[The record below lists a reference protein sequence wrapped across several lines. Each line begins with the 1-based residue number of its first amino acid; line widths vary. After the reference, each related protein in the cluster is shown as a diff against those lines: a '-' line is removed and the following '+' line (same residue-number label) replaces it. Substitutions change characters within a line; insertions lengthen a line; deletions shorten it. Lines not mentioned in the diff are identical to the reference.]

1 MIKRNVLTLAATAVF
16 LATSAAFAGPSLQ
29 SNELSEMFQYGDS
42 LYMWDKE
49 TGGAV
54 RVGAVWDGFVS
65 GAEAKQASTLVYQD
79 GDYVF
84 VRDAQTGVTV
94 NAGAVWDG
102 AIASQRA
109 ALPKLALKR

>member
-1 MIKRNVLTLAATAVF
+1 MTKHKVLTLAATAA
-16 LATSAAFAGPSLQ
+16 LIAASAALAGPSL
-29 SNELSEMFQYGDS
+29 ELNASSEIFQYGDS
-42 LYMWDKE
+42 MYTWDKE
-49 TGGAV
+49 TGGAL
-54 RVGAVWDGFVS
+54 RVGAMWDGFAS
-65 GAEAKQASTLVYQD
+65 GAEAKQAGAVFQD

>member
-1 MIKRNVLTLAATAVF
+1 MIKRNVLTLAATAAF

-29 SNELSEMFQYGDS
+29 SNEFSEMFQYGDS
-42 LYMWDKE
+42 MYMWDKE
-49 TGGAV
+49 SGGAI
-54 RVGAVWDGFVS
+54 RVGAVWDGFAV
-65 GAEAKQASTLVYQD
+65 GAMQASTVYQD

-84 VRDAQTGVTV
+84 ARDAQTGVTV

>member
-1 MIKRNVLTLAATAVF
+1 MIKRNVLILASAAVF
-16 LATSAAFAGPSLQ
+16 LASAAIAAPSQQ
-29 SNELSEMFQYGDS
+29 SNELGEVFQYGDS
-42 LYMWDKE
+42 MYMWDKE
-49 TGGAV
+49 SGGAV
-54 RVGAVWDGFVS
+54 RVGAVWDGFAPEVQ
-65 GAEAKQASTLVYQD
+65 AKQADAVFQD

>member
-1 MIKRNVLTLAATAVF
+1 MIKRNVLILASTAVF
-16 LATSAAFAGPSLQ
+16 LAASAAVAAPSGQ

-42 LYMWDKE
+42 MYMWDRDS
-49 TGGAV
+49 GAAV
-54 RVGAVWDGFVS
+54 RVGAVWDGFAP
-65 GAEAKQASTLVYQD
+65 GAEATQASTVFQD

-102 AIASQRA
+102 AIASEHA
-109 ALPKLALKR
+109 ALPQLALQR